1 MSKKSTI
8 TRNWPRYLLQWGTLA
23 LLVFFLSGLAGKIFQ
38 KSAEVNPEAY
48 CPFGGIQA
56 LTTYAV
62 RGSLP
67 CSMTTLQ
74 IMMGI
79 VLLAGIILFSKLFCS
94 YLCPVGT
101 VQDLLAKLRKG
112 LKIKELSIRNGSVL
126 DKVLR
131 IVKYLLLFWIV
142 YMTATSSEL
151 FCKNL
156 DPYYAVAT
164 GFKGE
169 ITLWMSIV
177 TIAVTLFGAFLVDQ
191 FWCRYICP
199 LGAASNTFK
208 FWLWLAG
215 LFVLWFVLS
224 KIGLALP
231 WFVLLGL
238 FCLIGYLLE
247 VFCAKPKMQILH
259 IVKDDA
265 ACTDCGLCTKNCPY
279 HIDVAACK
287 GKVNHVD
294 CTLCGECVASCCHD
308 ALRVGVTKKSGSKKV
323 WKIVPALLTLL
334 LVILGF
340 CVGNMFELPT
350 INETWGEPK
359 EIETV
364 EVKNLRSVKCYGSS
378 MAFKAR
384 LERIAGTCGVKT
396 YVGKHRVIISYDPT
410 VTTPEKIQ
418 EEIFVPSKFR
428 VNPLDPQAADS
439 IKVVT
444 IRTEKMS
451 DKTDLNYLGL
461 QMRLTG
467 KKIYGLESE
476 YDCPLIVRVF
486 MDPSENLDKVWFK
499 EIVEKKVLAMP
510 VHGGGVKE
518 TPVDYDFVKLE
529 DGERFVPVADYLN
542 SMFDSFQ
549 AEYRGKYPTAE
560 GDTVIRKRAEVYEG
574 TPQFIYEI
582 VDRNYEKPIV
592 LRALP
597 FLSNHISKEEG
608 VIGTYLRLNK
618 DLLPSLQIRYAAPM
632 TEARLWELMTMDKWT
647 ITYAADDVRVES
659 ARLEFDTPGTSYPIE

>member
-79 VLLAGIILFSKLFCS
+79 ALLVGIILFSKLFCG

-126 DKVLR
+126 DKALR

-177 TIAVTLFGAFLVDQ
+177 TIAVTLIGAFLVDQ

-208 FWLWLAG
+208 FWLWIAG
-215 LFVLWFVLS
+215 LFALWFVLN

-294 CTLCGECVASCCHD
+294 CTLCGECVASCNRD
-308 ALRVGVTKKSGSKKV
+308 ALRVGVTKKSDSKKV
-323 WKIVPALLTLL
+323 WKIVPALLTVL

-384 LERIAGTCGVKT
+384 LERIVGTCGVKT

-410 VTTPEKIQ
+410 VISAEKIQ

-444 IRTEKMS
+444 IRTEKMG

-486 MDPSENLDKVWFK
+486 MDPTENLDKAWFK

-542 SMFDSFQ
+542 SMFDPFQ

-574 TPQFIYEI
+574 EPQFIYEI

-597 FLSNHISKEEG
+597 FLSNHISREEG

-647 ITYAADDVRVES
+647 ITYSADDVRVES